1 MKVTPKISVELG
13 HDPLEDSAECGGS
26 GPGSLGADT
35 SGYLSGGWDTEADL
49 GDLVAVSSLSQEEE
63 DEFWS
68 AVGYDTKS
76 EARHKLSSVLAR
88 LQHED
93 RLSMSSYGSEEVSP
107 RFVNTSEARLEDNT
121 PPSLGPFLTA
131 VLNRFVFSTVWASHL
146 YLCQFSG

>member
-76 EARHKLSSVLAR
+76 EARHKLTSVLAR

-93 RLSMSSYGSEEVSP
+93 RLSMSSYGSEDVVSP
-107 RFVNTSEARLEDNT
+107 RFVTSDVRQESLDNS
-121 PPSLGPFLTA
+121 PPTLGPFLTA
-131 VLNRFVFSTVWASHL
+131 IMNRFLFVF
-146 YLCQFSG
+146 Y